1 MVTDEQ
7 QEALVK
13 AACQARE
20 KAYAPY
26 SHYDVGAAVL
36 TEDGRIITGV
46 NVENVSYGLTIC
58 AERSAVFT
66 AVGKGS
72 SKIVAVAVCS
82 PNAAAPCGAC
92 RQVISEFAGDIL
104 ILMSDKHG
112 NVRATKLHILLPDF
126 FTAEHLRSA

>member
-7 QEALVK
+7 QEALAQ
-13 AACQARE
+13 AACQARDN
-20 KAYAPY
+20 AYAPY

-58 AERSAVFT
+58 AERSAIFNAAGQGVR
-66 AVGKGS
+66 
-72 SKIVAVAVCS
+72 KILAVAVCS
-82 PNAAAPCGAC
+82 SNAAAPCGAC

-112 NVRATKLHILLPDF
+112 DVRVTKLHFLLPDY
-126 FTAEHLRSA
+126 FTSDHLRSA